1 MIRSYEGI
9 IRLQGIGV
17 VEGIKAKNIK
27 IGDVLVWNF
36 GGTSKVIAIEFSKTG
51 KTLTITVEY
60 VNYSGEIETAE
71 RRLNAERIVAVKD
84 LNPVEVEE
92 TVEVEEVEAVETEE
106 MKADFEEAQKWI
118 NYVRKYKDMKYY
130 VEAQGYYRK
139 YRKVGGN
146 RIIEHLEHPEKYKEL
161 LEEDVKKAEQPK
173 KKISQYE
180 KWIRTFI
187 EEKGLDLDL
196 EFTIEHDNITH
207 FIAFGFIIDL
217 IVKAPKQEQEQI
229 KDKIVYIDFRN
240 GDVIHFFEFLANAYI
255 KTNY

>member
-1 MIRSYEGI
+1 MIRSYEGT

-60 VNYSGEIETAE
+60 ANYSGEIETAE

-92 TVEVEEVEAVETEE
+92 TVEVEEVEAETEE
-106 MKADFEEAQKWI
+106 TAEEIARRI
-118 NYVRKYKDMKYY
+118 VSNRPRRERKP
-130 VEAQGYYRK
+130 AFQRW
-139 YRKVGGN
+139 
-146 RIIEHLEHPEKYKEL
+146 LE
-161 LEEDVKKAEQPK
+161 
-173 KKISQYE
+173 
-180 KWIRTFI
+180 RFI
-187 EEKGLDLDL
+187 EEKELNLDHEFVFTKEGNTHFMSL
-196 EFTIEHDNITH
+196 EFLVELM
-207 FIAFGFIIDL
+207 F
-217 IVKAPKQEQEQI
+217 KAPKHEQEQI
-229 KDKIVYIDFRN
+229 KNKIVYIDFKN
-240 GDVIHFFEFLANAYI
+240 GDVMHFFNFLAGAYI